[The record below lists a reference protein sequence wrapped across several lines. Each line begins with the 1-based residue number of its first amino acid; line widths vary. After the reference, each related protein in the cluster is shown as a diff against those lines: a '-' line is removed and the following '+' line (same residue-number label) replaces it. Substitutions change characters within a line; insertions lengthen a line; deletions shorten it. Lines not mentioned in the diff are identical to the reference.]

1 MAADLH
7 APIFVTAQQGCR
19 VRLLRVPRAPALT
32 VLMAVLA
39 GCAGH
44 AEFRSGRA
52 DIAAG
57 QDVEGVAKLRQATQ
71 VDPANVE
78 FRRTYFEQRDR
89 ALDDALRR
97 LEAHLE
103 AGRFVEARSELVAA
117 TRLAGNDPRVI
128 QGEERIAGAERHA
141 SMLDRADAL
150 GRQGRVDEALALVR
164 QVLSEQP
171 QHRRAR
177 QVQRQWL
184 RAVADL
190 PGQGGLSLPQLGP
203 AYRKPVTLSFVNA
216 SMLQVFESLKLASGL
231 NFMFDRDVPTDRRVT
246 LSVNGKSVEDVLRL
260 LLATQRLERRVLDAD
275 TLLIYPN
282 NPEKTRE
289 YQELVTRSFYLSNTD
304 VNKAAGL
311 VRGIA
316 KARDVFVDETLNLM
330 VVRDSAEV
338 VRLVEKLLANH
349 DLAEP
354 EVMLELE
361 VLEVA
366 TNRLTELGIRW
377 PDAVLASIVGTSGKP
392 GSLSLP
398 EARDLNSGMVQL
410 QFNDPLVAAKL
421 RSQRGDSTL
430 LANPRIRVRNRQAA
444 KVLIGERVPVFTT
457 TSAMNVGTLENVSYL
472 DVGLKLDIEPTVS
485 LEDEVAMKVALEVSN
500 VLETITR
507 SSGTQA
513 YRLGTRNA
521 STQLRVRDGETQVL
535 AGLIQRDER
544 RSNTGVPGLNGI
556 PLLDR
561 LFGQGLKDDNRTE
574 IVLLITPRVVRNIQV
589 PGPGQIEFLSGT
601 EAANGAASIQL
612 RAAEPVGTRGAPG
625 RGRGPQGAAGNGA
638 VELPYSGRAGQG
650 VPSQPAPPEAPG
662 APGASPTPG
671 APTMAPG
678 FTPPPIVPN

>member
-1 MAADLH
+1 MA
-7 APIFVTAQQGCR
+7 IFKPTGRMRRNRRRGASGRPGLAWSGVA
-19 VRLLRVPRAPALT
+19 LLGSL
-32 VLMAVLA
+32 LA

-57 QDVEGVAKLRQATQ
+57 QDLQGVAKLRQASLA
-71 VDPANVE
+71 DPANVE
-78 FRRTYFEQRDR
+78 YRRTYFEQRDR

-97 LEAHLE
+97 LDALLE
-103 AGRFVEARSELVAA
+103 AGRFAEARAELATAA
-117 TRLAGNDPRVI
+117 GLAANDPRVVN
-128 QGEERIAGAERHA
+128 GAERIAGAERHA
-141 SMLDRADAL
+141 SMLDKADGL

-177 QVQRQWL
+177 LAQRQWL
-184 RAVADL
+184 RAAADL
-190 PGQGGLSLPQLGP
+190 PGQGGMGLAQLSA

-216 SMLQVFESLKLASGL
+216 SLLQVFESLKLASGL

-246 LSVNGKSVEDVLRL
+246 LSVNNKSVEDVLRL
-260 LLATQRLERRVLDAD
+260 LLATQRLERRVLDQD
-275 TLLIYPN
+275 TVLIYPN
-282 NPEKTRE
+282 SPEKTRE
-289 YQELVTRSFYLSNTD
+289 YQELVTRSFYLSNAD
-304 VNKAAGL
+304 VTKAAAL
-311 VRGIA
+311 VKGIA
-316 KARDVFVDETLNLM
+316 KARDVFIDEALNLM

-377 PDAVLASIVGTSGKP
+377 PDSVSASIAGRSGEP
-392 GSLSLP
+392 GVLSLP
-398 EARDLNSGMVQL
+398 EARNVHSGMVQL
-410 QFNDPLVAAKL
+410 QFNDPLVAAQL
-421 RSQRGDSTL
+421 RSQKGDSTL
-430 LANPRIRVRNRQAA
+430 LANPRIRVRNRQSA
-444 KVLIGERVPVFTT
+444 KVLIGERVPVITT
-457 TSAMNVGTLENVSYL
+457 TSAVNVGTLENVNYL

-485 LEDEVAMKVALEVSN
+485 LEDEVGMKVSLEVSN
-500 VLETITR
+500 ILETITR
-507 SSGTQA
+507 NSGTQA

-544 RSNTGVPGLNGI
+544 RSNTGVPGLNEI
-556 PLLDR
+556 PLVNK
-561 LFGQGLKDDNRTE
+561 LFGQGSNNDTRTE

-612 RAAEPVGTRGAPG
+612 RPAEVPGGRPGQPRAPAAPPASPSAGPPGQGAP
-625 RGRGPQGAAGNGA
+625 QA
-638 VELPYSGRAGQG
+638 
-650 VPSQPAPPEAPG
+650 PAPAGPGGSSAPVL
-662 APGASPTPG
+662 T
-671 APTMAPG
+671 PG
-678 FTPPPIVPN
+678 FTPPPLVPN